1 VFFGDCIEMAGDRP
15 KQPVNRKC
23 SGCRTSHELC

>member
-1 VFFGDCIEMAGDRP
+1 MAGDRP